1 MAGGSVA
8 ETISVVGWDR
18 FQHYKDRDPPWV
30 KLYRDLFTSESWVL
44 GTDTSRLVQVASILL
59 AARYSNKIPM
69 QWKLIRKVA
78 SLDCSEKDFNAAVSH
93 LCATKFFEIQSL
105 PEAQGM
111 VAQPASTM
119 LATCNTETEQ
129 SRDRAEQR
137 EKAQAPPPEGLDLQA
152 WNRWEAYKRE
162 IRKPIKPASLLAAQ
176 RKLAGFGSDQ
186 AAVVEHSIAQGWTG
200 LYAAKEM
207 TNGTR
212 GYGAKPSAVEA
223 VNRATAEWAQ
233 QRGVDPASI

>member
-1 MAGGSVA
+1 MAEA
-8 ETISVVGWDR
+8 ISVVGWDR

-59 AARYSNKIPM
+59 AARYSNKIPL
-69 QWKLIRKVA
+69 QWNLIRKVA
-78 SLDCSEKDFNAAVSH
+78 NLDCSEKQFNTAVSH

-105 PEAQGM
+105 PDEQG
-111 VAQPASTM
+111 VVVQSASRM
-119 LATCNTETEQ
+119 LATCPSETETETETETEQ
-129 SRDRAEQR
+129 RESARAR
-137 EKAQAPPPEGLDLQA
+137 PPKPDGLDSQA
-152 WNRWEAYKRE
+152 WDRWEAYRRE

-176 RKLAGFGSDQ
+176 RKLAGYGSDQ
-186 AAVVEHSIAQGWTG
+186 AAVVEQSIAQGWEG
-200 LYAAKEM
+200 LFAIKELR
-207 TNGTR
+207 NGAR

-233 QRGVDPASI
+233 LRGVDPASI